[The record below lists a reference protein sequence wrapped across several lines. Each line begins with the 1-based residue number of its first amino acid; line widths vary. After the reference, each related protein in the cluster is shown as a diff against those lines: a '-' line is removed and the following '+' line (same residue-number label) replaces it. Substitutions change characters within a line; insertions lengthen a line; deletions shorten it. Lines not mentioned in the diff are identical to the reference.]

1 MLPPLLAR
9 RKGVRLPLT
18 RHVEGRGAMRKRLL
32 VLLMGL
38 LMVVMSAA
46 PALAEPGKARGTD
59 RHINDRACQTPAE
72 ARSPVIGVVNPPEEC
87 EVYPDQGPGRG
98 FSG

>member
-1 MLPPLLAR
+1 MLPPSHAR
-9 RKGVRLPLT
+9 RREARLPLP

-46 PALAEPGKARGTD
+46 PALAAPGKARTTD
-59 RHINDRACQTPAE
+59 RHISDRACQTPAE
-72 ARSPVIGVVNPPEEC
+72 ERSSVIGLLVEC

-98 FSG
+98 FPA

>member
-1 MLPPLLAR
+1 MLPPSHAR
-9 RKGVRLPLT
+9 RRVSRLPLT

-46 PALAEPGKARGTD
+46 PALAAPGKARTTD
-59 RHINDRACQTPAE
+59 RHISDRACQTPAE
-72 ARSPVIGVVNPPEEC
+72 ERSPVIGILVEC

-98 FSG
+98 FPA

>member
-1 MLPPLLAR
+1 
-9 RKGVRLPLT
+9 
-18 RHVEGRGAMRKRLL
+18 MRKRLL

-46 PALAEPGKARGTD
+46 PALAAPAGKARTTD
-59 RHINDRACQTPAE
+59 RHISDRACQTPAE
-72 ARSPVIGVVNPPEEC
+72 ERSPVIGILVEC

>member
-1 MLPPLLAR
+1 
-9 RKGVRLPLT
+9 
-18 RHVEGRGAMRKRLL
+18 MRKRLL

-46 PALAEPGKARGTD
+46 PAFAEPGKARATD
-59 RHINDRACQTPAE
+59 RHINERACQTPADE
-72 ARSPVIGVVNPPEEC
+72 SSPVLGIVVPPEC

-98 FSG
+98 FPA

>member
-72 ARSPVIGVVNPPEEC
+72 ARSPVIGVIEEPEC

-98 FSG
+98 FHG

>member
-1 MLPPLLAR
+1 MPLP
-9 RKGVRLPLT
+9 

-46 PALAEPGKARGTD
+46 PALAAPGKARTTD
-59 RHINDRACQTPAE
+59 RHISDRACQTPAE
-72 ARSPVIGVVNPPEEC
+72 ERSPVIGIIAEC

-98 FSG
+98 FSR

>member
-1 MLPPLLAR
+1 
-9 RKGVRLPLT
+9 
-18 RHVEGRGAMRKRLL
+18 MRKRLL

-46 PALAEPGKARGTD
+46 PAFAEPGKARATD
-59 RHINDRACQTPAE
+59 RHINERACQTPADD
-72 ARSPVIGVVNPPEEC
+72 RSRVIGFVEEC

-98 FSG
+98 FPA

>member
-1 MLPPLLAR
+1 MLPPLHTR
-9 RKGVRLPLT
+9 RWGARLPLT
-18 RHVEGRGAMRKRLL
+18 RHVEGRSAMRKRLL

-38 LMVVMSAA
+38 LMVVMSAS
-46 PALAEPGKARGTD
+46 PAFAKPGKARATD

-72 ARSPVIGVVNPPEEC
+72 GRSPVIGSVPEPEC

-98 FSG
+98 FPA

>member
-1 MLPPLLAR
+1 M
-9 RKGVRLPLT
+9 PLT

-98 FSG
+98 FHG